1 MQKTVRN
8 YLIDRF
14 SVFQND
20 VFGELRTLY
29 VNDKFYFIGRD
40 VAEALGY
47 GGRSE
52 KDSARMVQLS
62 KAISAHVS
70 SDHRLL
76 AAVPE
81 DAFLSLTQNGKVRE
95 NDANTLVSGN
105 KRHIRMTLIDEAG
118 MYQLVMRS
126 TLPDAEIFQRWVV
139 EDVLPSIRENSFY
152 ALGMEDLSE
161 AERSECVRQVTPLIP
176 AMPYRETKVYCGDEW
191 VIKDGF
197 LCRRKDALSFGR

>member
-1 MQKTVRN
+1 MANKTVRN

-14 SVFQND
+14 DVFQND
-20 VFGELRTLY
+20 VFGNLRTLY
-29 VNDKFYFIGRD
+29 VNDRFYFVGRD

-47 GGRSE
+47 GSRSKNKNASKVALSQAIRKNVSE
-52 KDSARMVQLS
+52 EHKISVVIPTDCSVSLTDKLS
-62 KAISAHVS
+62 K
-70 SDHRLL
+70 
-76 AAVPE
+76 
-81 DAFLSLTQNGKVRE
+81 NGA
-95 NDANTLVSGN
+95 DTSFSGTHGS
-105 KRHIRMTLIDEAG
+105 KTTLIDEAG

-161 AERSECVRQVTPLIP
+161 AERSECVRQVAPLIP
-176 AMPYRETKVYCGDEW
+176 AMPYRETKIYCGDEW

-197 LCRRKDALSFGR
+197 LCRRKDALLFGR